1 MKLLSRSS
9 SSLVSLIALLVNLAI
24 LATKFAA
31 YELTASQAVL
41 SDALE
46 GIINIIAA
54 GAAFVVLLLSNRPA
68 DRTHPYGHGKA
79 EFFSAAFEGGLIS
92 FAAALII
99 ISAGMALATGHSVSK
114 IDAGLLIVSVAGVV
128 NLVLAL
134 YLLRAGK
141 KLQSTAL
148 TASAHHSLS
157 DFWTTLGTV
166 CGLGLVQLT
175 GIMAIDSI
183 VALAMGGYLTWT
195 GLKIVRRSFGAL
207 LDEEDQEMLESLVDA
222 CNKIRF
228 PGIIKVHHVRA
239 MRSGSYHF
247 IDAHVVVPEFWEIHT
262 AHDQVNAFE
271 RQLIQAHS
279 HRGEIHFHMD
289 PCRRRHCASCDLP
302 SCQIRQSQFVNHEDY
317 TLDKITAKKV

>member
-1 MKLLSRSS
+1 M
-9 SSLVSLIALLVNLAI
+9 VSLIALIANLAI
-24 LATKFAA
+24 LAAKFSA
-31 YELTASQAVL
+31 YELTGSQAVL

-54 GAAFVVLLLSNRPA
+54 GAAFLVLLLSNRPA

-114 IDAGLLIVSVAGVV
+114 IDSGLLIVSLAGFA
-128 NLVLAL
+128 NLALAL
-134 YLLRAGK
+134 YLLHAGK
-141 KLQSTAL
+141 KLQSSAL
-148 TASAHHSLS
+148 IASGHHSLS
-157 DFWTTLGTV
+157 DFWTTLGTIV
-166 CGLGLVQLT
+166 GLGLVQLT

-183 VALAMGGYLTWT
+183 VALAMGGFLTWT

-222 CNKIRF
+222 CNKVRV
-228 PGIIKVHHVRA
+228 PGIIKIHHVRA

-271 RQLIQAHS
+271 RKLIDAHS

-289 PCRRRHCASCDLP
+289 PCRRRHCGNCDL
-302 SCQIRQSQFVNHEDY
+302 SNCQIRQSEFIGHDQY
-317 TLDKITAKKV
+317 TLGSITAKKV